1 MILVAAGVAIILG
14 CIAKFG
20 AVVRS
25 IPNGVFGGIAFVL
38 YSLIA
43 ITGIRIWV
51 MNRIDFTGKLG
62 RRRGFICQCA
72 RAEIF

>member
-1 MILVAAGVAIILG
+1 MAAGVAIILG
-14 CIAKFG
+14 FIAKFG

-43 ITGIRIWV
+43 MTGIRIWV
-51 MNRIDFTGKLG
+51 INRIDFTG
-62 RRRGFICQCA
+62 
-72 RAEIF
+72 